1 MMTRREATTA
11 ILAGTALAAAAAGVA
26 QSPGAVPLPSPQI
39 TGGKPL
45 MDALKA
51 RHSTREYSN
60 RALPEQVLSDLLWA
74 AFGVNRPSGDRTAP
88 YWRHI
93 MVIDIYLAMA
103 DGVWLY
109 QPTTH
114 SLLRLRGPRLGVSRS
129 GRLSEARSS
138 AEARGPAIRHVCA
151 NSGISAQ
158 LTPCSAPCD
167 PPPPVCAPPPEG
179 CCWASAL
186 NDSSIAAARIPPS
199 VFMA

>member
-114 SLLRLRGPRLGVSRS
+114 SLLPHMPDDVRAQTGLQDFVAAGQ
-129 GRLSEARSS
+129 SS
-138 AEARGPAIRHVCA
+138 HQA
-151 NSGISAQ
+151 
-158 LTPCSAPCD
+158 
-167 PPPPVCAPPPEG
+167 
-179 CCWASAL
+179 
-186 NDSSIAAARIPPS
+186 
-199 VFMA
+199 